1 MIVKQDWLGPYN
13 PVCAEMT
20 VNEYYSYGTLYKTAL
35 LPYVVLANR
44 TPPLFTQNTGKRLAS
59 RYFIFHSA
67 TLNAAQDSHE
77 NGVILAVRRVGAAG
91 DHHRA
96 RGTTDGAGHSLTGDV
111 GAGLIEYVADLN
123 KRHQQDVGL
132 PEGLF

>member
-44 TPPLFTQNTGKRLAS
+44 TPPFFTQIYTKYRE
-59 RYFIFHSA
+59 
-67 TLNAAQDSHE
+67 AAC
-77 NGVILAVRRVGAAG
+77 
-91 DHHRA
+91 
-96 RGTTDGAGHSLTGDV
+96 
-111 GAGLIEYVADLN
+111 
-123 KRHQQDVGL
+123 L
-132 PEGLF
+132 PVFSS

>member
-59 RYFIFHSA
+59 PGISFSIQQP
-67 TLNAAQDSHE
+67 LMQ
-77 NGVILAVRRVGAAG
+77 RRTAM
-91 DHHRA
+91 RM
-96 RGTTDGAGHSLTGDV
+96 
-111 GAGLIEYVADLN
+111 E
-123 KRHQQDVGL
+123 
-132 PEGLF
+132 